1 MHFVDRH
8 REKIRQSPM
17 SSRLLWACLLL
28 VVLLVLTFGAALF
41 LFASLHNTKKDISR
55 SLQIQFSV
63 FQNDME
69 RYFDQLAV
77 MGVNL
82 SEDMSAEVDKELALR
97 QMSFAQLNDSPEV
110 LNALEEKMIE
120 PLCRHLRQT
129 GCSGAFV
136 LLDATVNTRME
147 GAEHSRAGL
156 YVQKS
161 GADTPT
167 VPLLLYRGSAEVGKA
182 RSVMPHRKWR
192 MEFQTDQFPDYD
204 RWMTPGSAPLYQSY
218 TLTER
223 FELPGTCENVQ
234 LFLLPLRGQDGT
246 VYGLCG
252 FEISESY
259 FKQNFAQPT
268 GFDRLICLLAPAS
281 DGLNAGAA
289 LSSGT
294 TDGYYHTPRNT
305 LVLRSMGGGLTQLT
319 GPDSAYAGISQLCR
333 LSESQSYRLAVCIPM
348 ADYQRLVFSGNLQML
363 LIGLFIAFFVVFCC
377 MSFHR
382 RILSPAFRQ
391 FEEDRRESRR
401 RMEELQL
408 ERQQMQTALTRL
420 GNACRNES
428 VSESF
433 QTFVDSI
440 PTLTNTERRIFDGYV
455 AGLRSREIVEQL
467 DIKDSTLRYHNKNI
481 YNKLGVTSLK
491 ELQQF
496 VAILNSSSGSA
507 PDSAPDEK

>member
-1 MHFVDRH
+1 MHFIDRH

-17 SSRLLWACLLL
+17 SSRLLWASLLL
-28 VVLLVLTFGAALF
+28 VVLLVFTFGAALF

-63 FQNDME
+63 FQNNME

-77 MGVNL
+77 MSVNL

-110 LNALEEKMIE
+110 
-120 PLCRHLRQT
+120 
-129 GCSGAFV
+129 
-136 LLDATVNTRME
+136 
-147 GAEHSRAGL
+147 
-156 YVQKS
+156 
-161 GADTPT
+161 
-167 VPLLLYRGSAEVGKA
+167 
-182 RSVMPHRKWR
+182 
-192 MEFQTDQFPDYD
+192 
-204 RWMTPGSAPLYQSY
+204 
-218 TLTER
+218 
-223 FELPGTCENVQ
+223 
-234 LFLLPLRGQDGT
+234 
-246 VYGLCG
+246 
-252 FEISESY
+252 
-259 FKQNFAQPT
+259 
-268 GFDRLICLLAPAS
+268 
-281 DGLNAGAA
+281 
-289 LSSGT
+289 
-294 TDGYYHTPRNT
+294 
-305 LVLRSMGGGLTQLT
+305 
-319 GPDSAYAGISQLCR
+319 
-333 LSESQSYRLAVCIPM
+333 
-348 ADYQRLVFSGNLQML
+348 
-363 LIGLFIAFFVVFCC
+363 
-377 MSFHR
+377 
-382 RILSPAFRQ
+382 Q

-420 GNACRNES
+420 ANACRNES

-433 QTFVDSI
+433 QTFVDGI

-496 VAILNSSSGSA
+496 VAILNSGSGSA